1 MSEEINVLLVTGAS
15 HTGKTNFS
23 CHLMGKLSMPY
34 LSIDW
39 LKMGLIRSGM
49 CPYNVSEDERLT
61 QYLWP
66 VVRNMM
72 MTVVENR
79 QKLIIEGCYVPSSW
93 RNDFDSRYLSHI
105 RGITLIM
112 SEDYIRRH
120 ERQIRDFASC
130 SEKRICDDVD
140 TDRLIEDNL
149 RLLEEAKRF
158 SAPYLLIDDE
168 YPSASHMAQIFCGD
182 LM

>member
-1 MSEEINVLLVTGAS
+1 
-15 HTGKTNFS
+15 
-23 CHLMGKLSMPY
+23 MPY

-49 CPYNVSEDERLT
+49 CPYNVGEDERLT
-61 QYLWP
+61 EYLWP

-112 SEDYIRRH
+112 SEDYIRKH

-149 RLLEEAKRF
+149 RLLEEAQRL
-158 SAPYLLIDDE
+158 SAPYFLIDDE
-168 YPSASHMAQIFCGD
+168 YPSAAHMAQIFCGD

>member
-23 CHLMGKLSMPY
+23 CHLMENLSMPY

-105 RGITLIM
+105 RDITLIM

>member
-1 MSEEINVLLVTGAS
+1 MDEEINVLLITGAS

-23 CHLMGKLSMPY
+23 CNLMHKLSIPY
-34 LSIDW
+34 FSIDW
-39 LKMGLIRSGM
+39 LKMGLIRSGV
-49 CPYNVSEDERLT
+49 CPYNVSEDEHLT

-93 RNDFDSRYLSHI
+93 RNDFDSRYLCHI

-112 SEDYIRRH
+112 SENYIRRH
-120 ERQIRDFASC
+120 ESRIREFASC

-149 RLLEEAKRF
+149 RLLEEAERF
-158 SAPYLLIDDE
+158 SSPYLLIEDE
-168 YPSASHMAQIFCGD
+168 YPSADYIANILCGD

>member
-1 MSEEINVLLVTGAS
+1 MSEEINVLLITGAS

-23 CHLMGKLSMPY
+23 CHLMNKLSIPY
-34 LSIDW
+34 FSIDW
-39 LKMGLIRSGM
+39 LKMGLIRSGV
-49 CPYNVSEDERLT
+49 CPYNVSEDEHLT

-66 VVRNMM
+66 VVRSMM

-120 ERQIRDFASC
+120 ESQIHEFSSC
-130 SEKRICDDVD
+130 TEKRICDDVD

-149 RLLEEAKRF
+149 RLLEEAERF
-158 SAPYLLIDDE
+158 SSPYLLIEDE
-168 YPSASHMAQIFCGD
+168 YPSADYIANILCGD

>member
-1 MSEEINVLLVTGAS
+1 MNEEINVLLITGAS

-23 CHLMGKLSMPY
+23 CHLMNKLSIPY
-34 LSIDW
+34 FSMDW
-39 LKMGLIRSGM
+39 LKMGLIRSGV
-49 CPYNVSEDERLT
+49 CPCTVSEDERLT
-61 QYLWP
+61 EYLWP

-72 MTVVENR
+72 MTVIENR

-112 SEDYIRRH
+112 SEKYIRTH
-120 ERQIRDFASC
+120 EGQIRDFASC
-130 SEKRICDDVD
+130 SEKRICDDIN

-149 RLLEEAKRF
+149 RLLEEAERF
-158 SAPYLLIDDE
+158 SAPYLLINDE
-168 YPSASHMAQIFCGD
+168 YPSLAYMDQIFCGD
-182 LM
+182 SM

>member
-23 CHLMGKLSMPY
+23 CHLMEKLSMPY

-49 CPYNVSEDERLT
+49 CPYNVGEDERLT
-61 QYLWP
+61 EYLWP
-66 VVRNMM
+66 VVRNMV

-130 SEKRICDDVD
+130 SEKRIFDDVD

-149 RLLEEAKRF
+149 RLLEEAQRL
-158 SAPYLLIDDE
+158 SAPYFLIDDE
-168 YPSASHMAQIFCGD
+168 YPSAAHMAQIFCGD